1 MKIGSNKFTIDK
13 FIGSTIIQ
21 SLVLWLEI
29 KGEKLAVEDLLQI
42 ASASSSSTY
51 LKSALAFVA
60 GAEARYAKM
69 SKEKK
74 EHLDT
79 FGFASHFAR
88 IKHDLVRKHNK
99 LITSK
104 QDEVWEGYQ
113 VHPYLVDE
121 HTLGRSKNQPKLLKK
136 VLSTMDLYENGFRV
150 KPSFQTNTQIKKSK
164 CQLKMKN
171 LNSIC
176 TPNMANQFFFQVQY
190 A

>member
-1 MKIGSNKFTIDK
+1 M
-13 FIGSTIIQ
+13 
-21 SLVLWLEI
+21 
-29 KGEKLAVEDLLQI
+29 AVEDLLQI

-60 GAEARYAKM
+60 GAETRYAKM

-79 FGFASHFAR
+79 FGFASHLAR
-88 IKHDLVRKHNK
+88 IKHDLVQKHNK
-99 LITSK
+99 LITRK

-121 HTLGRSKNQPKLLKK
+121 HTLGRSKKQPKLVKK
-136 VLSTMDLYENGFRV
+136 VASIMDLHDASF
-150 KPSFQTNTQIKKSK
+150 KPSFQTNEKIKKSK